1 MSEPLNPPVAE
12 PAVTVDRPVL
22 LRQAREAAGL
32 HIAALAAALK
42 VPVKKLEALEAGRYE
57 ELPDLTF
64 ARALAS
70 SACRQLKVDPVPVLA
85 QIPLGNR
92 PPLGD
97 SAQAINAP
105 FKGAGDPAPLNAMGW
120 LSRPAVL
127 AAIALLLGAL
137 VLVFLPQREV
147 APLADAVMP
156 PPGAAADAPAL
167 ATDAAPATTGPSVDV
182 AAPVVP
188 SVAPAAVG
196 ASDAVPAG
204 PVSAATMPIPPV
216 AAVVGAPAVAAPSA
230 AVTTATASAPAAVSS
245 TTAPAAAAG
254 SLLSITATGDSWV
267 EVVNGSGSVVVKR
280 MLKTGDVID
289 FSTAPPYTVLLGRSD
304 AALVTVRG
312 KPFDTA
318 PFARNSVAR
327 FEVK

>member
-147 APLADAVMP
+147 APLTDAVMP

-167 ATDAAPATTGPSVDV
+167 ATDAAPASTGPSVDV
-182 AAPVVP
+182 AAPVVL

-196 ASDAVPAG
+196 ASDAVL
-204 PVSAATMPIPPV
+204 AAPV
-216 AAVVGAPAVAAPSA
+216 AAVVNSPAVAAPSA
-230 AVTTATASAPAAVSS
+230 AVTTATASAPAAVSP
-245 TTAPAAAAG
+245 TTAPAGAAG

-289 FSTAPPYTVLLGRSD
+289 FSTAPPYNVLLGRSD